1 MLDNQGYQGNF
12 ADQQIMAGTPV
23 YDVNGDKVGEVS
35 SPGLTRN
42 ALVVQKGF
50 FFPKDLYIPFSA
62 ISGRRDDGVY
72 LNLAK
77 SDINSQE
84 WDKPPTDVTSATTDT
99 ATTSSMTGTTPMTGA
114 ASRTAQED
122 VSIPVRE
129 EGLVAH
135 KDVEQT
141 GNVHVHRGVTEE
153 QETISAPVSHEEVTL
168 EERPGTGQVVG
179 DDAFT
184 ERDID
189 IPVMGER
196 LHADKETYVAG
207 EARLR
212 KERVTNSEAVS
223 GTVRR
228 EHLDIEGAPDEVI
241 GSERTA
247 LPDETASDVSSDALD
262 YDPLARRDRGLDE
275 NPLP

>member
-1 MLDNQGYQGNF
+1 MLDNQSFQGDF

-35 SPGLTRN
+35 APGVSRN

-62 ISGRRDDGVY
+62 ISGRNSDGVY

-84 WDKPPTDVTSATTDT
+84 WDKPPTDVTSATSDAAMTT
-99 ATTSSMTGTTPMTGA
+99 GPATRTT
-114 ASRTAQED
+114 QED

-129 EGLVAH
+129 EGLVAR

-141 GNVHVHRGVTEE
+141 GNVHLHRGVTEE
-153 QETISAPVSHEEVTL
+153 RETISTPVSHEEVTL
-168 EERPGTGQVVG
+168 EHRPGSGQMVG

-189 IPVMGER
+189 IPVMGEQ
-196 LHADKETYVAG
+196 LHADKETFVAG
-207 EARLR
+207 ETTVH
-212 KERVTNSEAVS
+212 KERVTNPETAS

-228 EHLDIEGAPDEVI
+228 EHLEVEGAHGDVVGP
-241 GSERTA
+241 ER
-247 LPDETASDVSSDALD
+247 DALD
-262 YDPLARRDRGLDE
+262 YDPLARREPETDE

>member
-35 SPGLTRN
+35 SPGLTQN

-62 ISGRRDDGVY
+62 ISGRKDDGVY

-189 IPVMGER
+189 IPVMGEQ

-212 KERVTNSEAVS
+212 KERVTNSESVS

-228 EHLDIEGAPDEVI
+228 EHLDIEGAPDETI

-247 LPDETASDVSSDALD
+247 LPDETASDVSNDALD